1 MKTKLLALI
10 LAAAM
15 LFALAAC
22 SASEPA
28 DATPADAAPADTA
41 ADTAADPASDADASS
56 EGVSAKV
63 ALITMDQL
71 NVYWSYI
78 HEGAS
83 ARVEELNAQGN
94 HIDYQW
100 NSPEQS
106 DNSQQIQKI
115 EAAIADGVDY
125 IVIACIDKTAENMAL
140 QEAVDA
146 GIKIVY
152 VDSPADFPGEASFA
166 TDNYNS
172 GKMAGEFLIEQLQ
185 AKGQTEGLIGIVDGL
200 PGSTTCTARYEGFAA
215 AFEGT
220 AYTLSERQYC
230 EGDVAKA
237 QEFANALVNN
247 GAIALYSTDNPS
259 ANGAG
264 ATTADA
270 QNNGLDV
277 VCVGWDQSDMNI
289 SYVERG
295 VMLGFMAQN
304 PQVMGS
310 DAIDAIV
317 ALENGEDLGGKSVD
331 TGVTIVTAD
340 NVEAFK

>member
-1 MKTKLLALI
+1 MKKRA
-10 LAAAM
+10 
-15 LFALAAC
+15 FALALAAMMTLSLSAC
-22 SASEPA
+22 GSSEPSANNGGSA
-28 DATPADAAPADTA
+28 DAGDSGA
-41 ADTAADPASDADASS
+41 
-56 EGVSAKV
+56 GVKTKV

-83 ARVEELNAQGN
+83 ARVDELNADGN
-94 HIDYQW
+94 SIDYQW

-115 EAAIADGVDY
+115 EAAIADGVNY
-125 IVIACIDKTAENMAL
+125 IVIACIDKTAENKAL

-146 GIKIVY
+146 GIKIIY
-152 VDSPADFPGEASFA
+152 VDSPADFPGEVSYA

-172 GKMAGEFLIEQLQ
+172 GKMAGEFMIEALK
-185 AKGQTEGLIGIVDGL
+185 AKGQNEGLIGIVDGL
-200 PGSTTCTARYEGFAA
+200 PGAATTTARYDGFAA

-220 AYTLSERQYC
+220 DYTLSERQFC

-237 QEFANALVNN
+237 QEFANTLVNN

-259 ANGAG
+259 ANGIG
-264 ATTADA
+264 AAAADA
-270 QNNGLDV
+270 KNNGNDI

-295 VMLGFMAQN
+295 VMQGFLAQN
-304 PQVMGS
+304 PQLMGS

-317 ALENGEDLGGKSVD
+317 AIENGESFDGELVD
-331 TGVTIVTAD
+331 TGVTIVTQD
-340 NVEAFK
+340 NVADFK